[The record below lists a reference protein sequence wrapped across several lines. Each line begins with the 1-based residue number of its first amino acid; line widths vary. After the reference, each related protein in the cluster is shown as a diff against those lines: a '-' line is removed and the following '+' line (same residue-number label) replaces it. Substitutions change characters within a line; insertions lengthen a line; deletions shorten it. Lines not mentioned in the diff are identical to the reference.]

1 MENRTFLDRVQ
12 GTPDRAPKGAIESEG
27 RPLVPVFFDKLFSV
41 PSREIKISGKPIPE
55 PVLDDLCARF
65 LLNIPECEKDNMI
78 RLMFQGRYTNLL
90 NFSVCKNCKSN
101 AESRISTLVLH

>member
-1 MENRTFLDRVQ
+1 MENRAFLDRVQ

-27 RPLVPVFFDKLFSV
+27 KRPLHMIHANIFSV

-78 RLMFQGRYTNLL
+78 RLMFQGR
-90 NFSVCKNCKSN
+90 
-101 AESRISTLVLH
+101 